1 MPIVFATFPNG
12 ISSEY
17 FASNMENDFE
27 SVWFVLE
34 VYACSFKKEER
45 ERSEHSKPT
54 TTPREVFLKIIIVT
68 RHLTKRKRKTRRYE
82 NVCYYKRTARAAFT
96 TASNERLRV
105 VVTDACRNML
115 ILLSLCKR
123 VLLNVVFVKTKI
135 ARAMSN
141 DVVLTLFFLSSSKGQ
156 KADSD

>member
-34 VYACSFKKEER
+34 EYACSFKKEER

-54 TTPREVFLKIIIVT
+54 TTREVLLKIIIVT
-68 RHLTKRKRKTRRYE
+68 RHLTKLGNGKGSDDTKMSVTINVPLALRSRRRQTS
-82 NVCYYKRTARAAFT
+82 VSAW
-96 TASNERLRV
+96 
-105 VVTDACRNML
+105 
-115 ILLSLCKR
+115 
-123 VLLNVVFVKTKI
+123 
-135 ARAMSN
+135 
-141 DVVLTLFFLSSSKGQ
+141 
-156 KADSD
+156 

>member
-17 FASNMENDFE
+17 FASNRENDFE

-45 ERSEHSKPT
+45 ERSERSKPT

-68 RHLTKRKRKTRRYE
+68 RHLTKRKRK
-82 NVCYYKRTARAAFT
+82 
-96 TASNERLRV
+96 
-105 VVTDACRNML
+105 
-115 ILLSLCKR
+115 KR
-123 VLLNVVFVKTKI
+123 VDTKMSVTLNVPLALRSRRRQTSVS
-135 ARAMSN
+135 AW
-141 DVVLTLFFLSSSKGQ
+141 
-156 KADSD
+156 